1 MIISLE
7 AEKEF
12 NKIQHPCML
21 SLVESRNSRPIPN
34 IIKAMYSKT
43 TANIKLIG
51 EILGAI
57 SLKLGSKQGCP
68 LPPFLFNIVLEV
80 LARTM
85 YTDFFKIYFIP
96 PPFFFTSTF
105 SDI

>member
-1 MIISLE
+1 MQKKHLTKYNTPLC
-7 AEKEF
+7 EKYQQDQKF
-12 NKIQHPCML
+12 RAHN
-21 SLVESRNSRPIPN
+21 N
-34 IIKAMYSKT
+34 IKKEIYSKT